1 MVRWLDYDP
10 ISTAVLMF
18 GLAAVVSFA
27 LSL

>member
-10 ISTAVLMF
+10 ISTAVRMF